1 MASIITPSNF
11 HVFKLQYLTLN
22 LGVSIL
28 TLTPVPKRL
37 FRSAAPVFLG
47 EARALGTRS
56 RDDQNG
62 KVDPQQEFDEK
73 DSKKER
79 ILYVGGSSY
88 FFVCILID

>member
-1 MASIITPSNF
+1 MEASND
-11 HVFKLQYLTLN
+11 
-22 LGVSIL
+22 
-28 TLTPVPKRL
+28 
-37 FRSAAPVFLG
+37 
-47 EARALGTRS
+47 TRS

>member
-1 MASIITPSNF
+1 MILSVKMEASND
-11 HVFKLQYLTLN
+11 
-22 LGVSIL
+22 
-28 TLTPVPKRL
+28 
-37 FRSAAPVFLG
+37 
-47 EARALGTRS
+47 TRS

-62 KVDPQQEFDEK
+62 KVDPQQDFDEK

>member
-1 MASIITPSNF
+1 MKKKHILCETFIVNHGHNISVASIITPSNF

-47 EARALGTRS
+47 EARALGVSGALR
-56 RDDQNG
+56 
-62 KVDPQQEFDEK
+62 
-73 DSKKER
+73 
-79 ILYVGGSSY
+79 GG
-88 FFVCILID
+88 